1 MARSVRRQRSNPL
14 KNIGM
19 AILTALAIIALV
31 LFVRTYDLF
40 SKVQHEWRLTP
51 TPVPVMANVMQITP
65 DPNQATA
72 EPLIKTGAQGEE
84 VKKIQQ
90 RLSDLGFYSSAVDG
104 QFGSGTRSAVMA
116 FQRQHGLE
124 VDGVVG
130 PGTKET
136 LYSSAA
142 NHAAETPTPSPTP
155 APTEIPTQNP
165 NLPLLINKQFAVN
178 ENYQAPDLV
187 KMADICDPNL
197 VIIKYADTRANREA
211 TLALND
217 MLKAAHQDGIT
228 VWQISAGY
236 RTFKMQQDL
245 MDAQVNDYMR
255 GNKLSRAD
263 AESAAK
269 LTVAVPGTSE
279 HHTGLAFDV
288 TVPGVSFKGTDQARW
303 LAANCW
309 DYGFIIRYEE
319 DKQDI
324 TGFLAEPWHIR
335 YVGKA
340 HSILMR
346 DGGLCLEEYI
356 EKKQGN

>member
-1 MARSVRRQRSNPL
+1 LV
-14 KNIGM
+14 
-19 AILTALAIIALV
+19 ALV
-31 LFVRTYDLF
+31 FLVRGLDLF
-40 SKVQHEWRLTP
+40 SKVRHEMSLTP
-51 TPVPVMANVMQITP
+51 TPQPVMANVMRVTP
-65 DPNQATA
+65 DPNQPTP
-72 EPLIKTGAQGEE
+72 EPLIKTGAEGEE

-90 RLSDLGFYSSAVDG
+90 RLMDLGFYASTIDG
-104 QFGSGTRSAVMA
+104 QFGPATRDAVMA

-124 VDGVVG
+124 VDGVIG
-130 PGTKET
+130 PSTKEW

-142 NHAAETPTPSPTP
+142 NHAVITPTP
-155 APTEIPTQNP
+155 APTKEPTAAPTQNP
-165 NLPLLINKQFAVN
+165 SLPLLVNKQYPVA
-178 ENYQAPDLV
+178 ESYQAPELV
-187 KMADICDPNL
+187 KMTDVCDLNL
-197 VIIKYADTRANREA
+197 VKIKYDDTLANREA
-211 TLALND
+211 TQALMA
-217 MLKAAHQDGIT
+217 MLKAAHADGIT

-236 RTFKMQQDL
+236 RTYQMQQGL

-255 GNKLSRAD
+255 GNNLSRAD

-288 TVPGVSFKGTDQARW
+288 TVPGVSFKGTEQARW
-303 LAANCW
+303 LSAHCW

-340 HSILMR
+340 HSIPMR
-346 DGGLCLEEYI
+346 DQGLCLEEYI
-356 EKKQGN
+356 QLKQGS

>member
-1 MARSVRRQRSNPL
+1 MARLAKRQRHNPL
-14 KNIGM
+14 KAIGI
-19 AILTALAIIALV
+19 AILTALIIIALV
-31 LFVRTYDLF
+31 LFVRTYDVF
-40 SKVQHEWRLTP
+40 TKVQHEWRLTP
-51 TPVPVMANVMQITP
+51 TPVPVMVNVMEITP
-65 DPNQATA
+65 DPNRATL
-72 EPLIKTGAQGEE
+72 EPLIKTGAAGEE

-90 RLSDLGFYSSAVDG
+90 RLMDLGFYNSTLDG
-104 QFGSGTRSAVMA
+104 QFGSGTRSAVME

-130 PGTKET
+130 PSTKEW

-142 NHAAETPTPSPTP
+142 NRAVETPTPSPVP
-155 APTEIPTQNP
+155 APTEVPTQNP
-165 NLPLLINKQFAVN
+165 NLPLLVNKQFPVS
-178 ENYQAPDLV
+178 ESYQAPDLV
-187 KMADICDPNL
+187 KMVDICDANL
-197 VIIKYADTRANREA
+197 VIIKYDDTWANREA
-211 TLALND
+211 TQALMD
-217 MLKAAHQDGIT
+217 MLRAAHGDGIT

-288 TVPGVSFKGTDQARW
+288 TVPGVSFKGTDQAKW

-319 DKQDI
+319 DKQEI

-335 YVGKA
+335 YVGKN
-340 HSILMR
+340 HSIPLR
-346 DGGLCLEEYI
+346 DSGLCLEEYI
-356 EKKQGN
+356 LKQQGN